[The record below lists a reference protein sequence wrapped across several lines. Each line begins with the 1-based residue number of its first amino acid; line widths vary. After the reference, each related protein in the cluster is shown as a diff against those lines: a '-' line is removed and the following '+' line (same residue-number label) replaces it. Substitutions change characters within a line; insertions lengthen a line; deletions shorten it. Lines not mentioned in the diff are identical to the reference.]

1 MEKKDR
7 RAACFVLL
15 LIFSLTIPLLRPGP
29 ARAEE
34 SAEVVI
40 QEKVVSPGETRTT
53 TVREEM
59 VPSGE
64 AQETMV
70 QEETVTEEENPF
82 PLNVELHGRVQM
94 AWKMTGGDQSGLQD
108 GYLPQHDGFYI
119 PRWRFGLHAET
130 FENVFINVEVGET
143 DNRRTQEV
151 NLLDANI
158 RLGYFD
164 FANLILG
171 AQKTPVG
178 RNHMTSSKDMEF
190 IERPLVA
197 TQLMVPT
204 QTEDYPFVI
213 NQNGLGLPD
222 RDVGIQ
228 LHGRFFEGIL
238 KYYLGMFNGTG
249 EFFDDNWD
257 GKFAYTAR
265 VAVNPLGEFPLAE
278 GDFARELKAGVG
290 ATFFQNNV
298 GNGKYVGYGADL
310 DLRWYGASIRFE
322 WMESQSSFSEKVP
335 VVDPLLIKDKTF
347 RGGWYVQAGFFV
359 WPNYL
364 ELVGRFQQYD
374 DNSRL
379 NDLGDVTYTTVGGNW
394 YIRQDHSYKLQL
406 SYTWREEDV
415 NPIDNDALYA
425 LAQVAF

>member
-1 MEKKDR
+1 MERKDR
-7 RAACFVLL
+7 RAAFFVLL
-15 LIFSLTIPLLRPGP
+15 LTLSLTVPALSAGP

-53 TVREEM
+53 TL
-59 VPSGE
+59 
-64 AQETMV
+64 
-70 QEETVTEEENPF
+70 QEEAVTQGETQKTIIQEEVVEEEKDPF
-82 PLNVELHGRVQM
+82 PLNVRINGRVQLL
-94 AWKMTGGDQSGLQD
+94 WKITGGDQSGLQD

-119 PRWRFGLHAET
+119 PRWRFGVEAET
-130 FENVFINVEVGET
+130 FEHVFINVQIGESE
-143 DNRRTQEV
+143 NRRTNDV
-151 NLLDANI
+151 NVLDAYI
-158 RLGYFD
+158 RLAYFD
-164 FANLILG
+164 FANLTLG
-171 AQKTPVG
+171 AHRTPVF
-178 RNHMTSSKDMEF
+178 RNNMTSSKELQF

-197 TQLMVPT
+197 TQLTVPT

-213 NQNGLGLPD
+213 NQNGLGLPE
-222 RDVGIQ
+222 RDVGID
-228 LHGRFFEGIL
+228 LHGDLFEGIL

-257 GKFAYTAR
+257 GKFAYTVR
-265 VAVNPLGEFPLAE
+265 VVANPLGDFPLAE
-278 GDFARELKAGVG
+278 GDFQRDLKVGIG

-298 GNGKYVGYGADL
+298 GNGKYIGYGADL

-322 WMESQSSFSEKVP
+322 WVESQSSFSEKVP
-335 VVDPLLIKDKTF
+335 VVDPLLIQDTTF

-374 DNSRL
+374 DNSHL
-379 NDLGDVTYTTVGGNW
+379 KDLGDVTYTTVGGNW

-406 SYTWREEDV
+406 SYTWREEAV

-425 LAQVAF
+425 LMQVAF